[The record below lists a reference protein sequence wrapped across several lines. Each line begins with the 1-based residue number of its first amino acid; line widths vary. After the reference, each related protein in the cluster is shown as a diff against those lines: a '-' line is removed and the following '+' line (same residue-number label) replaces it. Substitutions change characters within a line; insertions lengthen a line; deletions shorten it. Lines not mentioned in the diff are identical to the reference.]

1 MACFEA
7 VGNSHGNKDIS
18 INLDWKTG
26 IAAKDWDSIAR
37 KEKIEVSSPF
47 PDKILQFALKN
58 IQHTYKSSL
67 WNKVKSLY
75 EALLCIKS

>member
-7 VGNSHGNKDIS
+7 EGNSHGNKDIS

-37 KEKIEVSSPF
+37 KEKIEVRR
-47 PDKILQFALKN
+47 A
-58 IQHTYKSSL
+58 TSSL
-67 WNKVKSLY
+67 FPNSFSQ
-75 EALLCIKS
+75 EIFRCTSMNS